1 VAATRSRRGKMTHS
15 RPRLRERVAT
25 QHCPAAAP
33 RSPEVH
39 ANVLQVGHRERL
51 AELFGMIAHRSTVLL
66 NLKDHGLAVGNLADL
81 VIIDAQTQAEAVATM
96 KVRGPTPER
105 SC

>member
-1 VAATRSRRGKMTHS
+1 MTQS

-25 QHCPAAAP
+25 QHCPAAVP

-66 NLKDHGLAVGNLADL
+66 ILKDHGLAVGNPVDL
-81 VIIDAQTQAEAVATM
+81 VFIDARTQAEAVVTM
-96 KVRGPTPER
+96 KVRGWTKLLTRRTP
-105 SC
+105 